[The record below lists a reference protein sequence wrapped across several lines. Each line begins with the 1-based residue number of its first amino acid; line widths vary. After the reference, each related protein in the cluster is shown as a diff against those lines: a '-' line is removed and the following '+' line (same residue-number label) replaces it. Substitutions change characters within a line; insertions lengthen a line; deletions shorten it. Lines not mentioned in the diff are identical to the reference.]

1 MTNLPASSSD
11 EGSFLL
17 LDPRIQQWIWTQGWT
32 FLRSIQQRAIAPL
45 LTGQSDVILAAATSA
60 GKTEAAFLP
69 LLTRLLQDGGAN
81 GGREGSQA
89 GLILSISPLKALIND
104 QTQRLRALCELLDLP
119 VLGWHGDVSA
129 GKKLHFLQ
137 GLRGVLVIT
146 PESLEALFVNKGT
159 TIPALATAIRSIVV
173 DELHSFIGTERGKQV
188 QSLMTRLDLAAGT
201 RITRVGLSAT
211 LGDTTLAADFLRP
224 GHKHQVTTID
234 TGSEGY
240 ELRLIVRGYLDSWE
254 KPGSAATIAE
264 SPFDPALG
272 TTIEHKEDNESQGSS
287 KHAIAEYLYQNLRGS
302 NNLVFPNSRG
312 KVEEYADLLRR
323 RSEQE
328 NVPNEFWTHHGSLS
342 REIRE
347 EAEAALKQGS
357 TAATAICTTTLE
369 LGIDIGNIR
378 SVVQIGPPP
387 SVASLRQ
394 RLGRSGRRAG
404 EAAILRCLCR
414 EDKLTPKSPLSDRLR
429 EGLVQTIAMVR
440 LLTQSWVEPP
450 RREALHASTFVQQ
463 LLSVVA
469 QRGGATAKELW
480 ATLVSSGTFSQIK
493 KSEFVDLLR
502 SLAAREILQQE
513 SSGALL
519 PGSIGEKLINSY
531 DFYSA
536 FNSGEEFRLLA
547 EGRTLGSIPIARPL
561 TIGQR
566 IIFAG
571 RRWRV
576 QQIEVQERLI
586 VVFSDPGGAPPAF
599 DGAGG
604 RVHDRVREEMRNV
617 LSESTPIPF
626 LDLYATAMLEEAR
639 NAFRLAHLDETSIV
653 PDGSGVLLLTWH
665 GDWANDALALLLTA
679 CGHETTNEGLF
690 LRVSNSTVL
699 HVVRTLGG
707 FVQQP
712 APTVKALRIRP
723 KDAIKEKW
731 DSLLP
736 EPLLLRSFASSEL
749 DIESIPQ
756 VVLRLLD
763 FTNELSSTGGLPKSM

>member
-1 MTNLPASSSD
+1 M
-11 EGSFLL
+11 
-17 LDPRIQQWIWTQGWT
+17 
-32 FLRSIQQRAIAPL
+32 RSIQQQAIAPL
-45 LTGQSDVILAAATSA
+45 LTGQSDIILAAATSA
-60 GKTEAAFLP
+60 GKTEAAFFP
-69 LLTRLLQDGGAN
+69 LLTRLLQDRGEN
-81 GGREGSQA
+81 GGRYGPQA
-89 GLILSISPLKALIND
+89 GFILSISPLKALIND
-104 QTQRLRALCELLDLP
+104 QTQRLTALCELLDLP

-129 GKKLHFLQ
+129 GKKLRFLQ
-137 GLRGVLVIT
+137 ALRGVLFIT

-159 TIPALATAIRSIVV
+159 MIPALATAVSSIVV

-188 QSLMTRLDLAAGT
+188 QSLMTRLDLTAGT

-211 LGDTTLAADFLRP
+211 LGDTALAADFLRP
-224 GHKHQVTTID
+224 GQKHRVITID

-240 ELRLIVRGYLDSWE
+240 ELRLSVRGYLDSWE
-254 KPGSAATIAE
+254 KPRCGATFAE
-264 SPFDPALG
+264 NSVGPPSGILSDV
-272 TTIEHKEDNESQGSS
+272 EEDESQGSA

-323 RSEQE
+323 RSERE

-347 EAEAALKQGS
+347 EAEAALKQDS
-357 TAATAICTTTLE
+357 MPATAICTTTLE

-404 EAAILRCLCR
+404 EPAILRCLCP

-450 RREALHASTFVQQ
+450 RREAVHASTFVQQ

-480 ATLVSSGTFSQIK
+480 ATLVSSGTFSQIEK
-493 KSEFVDLLR
+493 AEFIDLLR
-502 SLAAREILQQE
+502 ALATGQILQQE

-519 PGSIGEKLINSY
+519 PGPIGEKLINSY

-547 EGRTLGSIPIARPL
+547 EGRTLGSVPIARPL

-576 QQIEVQERLI
+576 LQIETQERLI
-586 VVFSDPGGAPPAF
+586 IVSSDPGGTPPSF

-604 RVHDRVREEMRNV
+604 RVHDRVREEMKKV
-617 LSESTPIPF
+617 LSERTLIPF
-626 LDLYATAMLEEAR
+626 LDRFASSMLEEAR
-639 NAFRLAHLDETSIV
+639 TTFQLAHLDRGSIV
-653 PDGSGVLLLTWH
+653 PDGAGVLLLTWR
-665 GDWANDALALLLTA
+665 GDWANDALALLLSA
-679 CGHETTNEGLF
+679 RGHETTNEGLF
-690 LRVSNSTVL
+690 LRVSNATAL
-699 HVVRTLGG
+699 QVVRTLEE
-707 FVQQP
+707 FAQHS
-712 APTVKALRIRP
+712 APTVQALRIPR
-723 KDAIKEKW
+723 KDAMKEKW

-749 DIESIPQ
+749 DMESIPAIIH
-756 VVLRLLD
+756 RLL
-763 FTNELSSTGGLPKSM
+763 ELTHDTCSTGELQEGT